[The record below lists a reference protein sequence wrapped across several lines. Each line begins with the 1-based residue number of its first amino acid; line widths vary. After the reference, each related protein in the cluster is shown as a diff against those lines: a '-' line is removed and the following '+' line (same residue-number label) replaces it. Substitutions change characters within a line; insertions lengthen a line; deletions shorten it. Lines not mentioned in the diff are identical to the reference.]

1 MRLQG
6 SGGVR
11 MISLAMDNG
20 HRNGNCH
27 VISGDLSHRRLNPMP
42 SNSSSVVSSSSSSN
56 VNYIEHHVSKMDT
69 LAGVAIRYGVEVSDI
84 KRLNGLVTDL
94 QMFAHKSLQIP
105 LPGRHPPS
113 PIIANGSVMQE
124 NGNSSRVPSRYA
136 PRKLFKDLPP
146 VELKPQEAKVSAAMS
161 SLQGYYGLM
170 SSAENGSSGDEGT
183 EMTLYKTKRG
193 HFTADEP
200 PSPVR
205 ASEDADFCLGKH
217 WNSMSM
223 LNGFSAGS
231 SDESLDIPV
240 AEAGN
245 NDTERS
251 NEKPVRRR
259 QRTDVDPAYAGSE
272 LGEDTT
278 SGGLLGRSV
287 KGLAL
292 RLKSASRVNLA
303 GADADSANN
312 HAHPFGDS
320 LFANGFAG
328 VRRSSSTS
336 NLQEPFDGAASNR
349 SASKWT
355 LRPDLQ
361 VLTAVAIPIFDG
373 LPKPI
378 SGKRNKA
385 ALD

>member
-11 MISLAMDNG
+11 MIRLAMDNG
-20 HRNGNCH
+20 HRNGNYH
-27 VISGDLSHRRLNPMP
+27 LISGDLTHRRLNPMA
-42 SNSSSVVSSSSSSN
+42 NSSSVVSSSSD

-113 PIIANGSVMQE
+113 PIISDGSFMQE
-124 NGNSSRVPSRYA
+124 NGNSDRTTPSYVQ
-136 PRKLFKDLPP
+136 RKLFKVLPP
-146 VELKPQEAKVSAAMS
+146 VELKSHGKVSEAMS
-161 SLQGYYGLM
+161 NLQGYYGL
-170 SSAENGSSGDEGT
+170 ATENGNNGDEGT
-183 EMTLYKTKRG
+183 EMTLYKINRG
-193 HFTADEP
+193 DVTADEP
-200 PSPVR
+200 LPPVR
-205 ASEDADFCLGKH
+205 ASEDADSCLGKH
-217 WNSMSM
+217 RSSTSL
-223 LNGFSAGS
+223 LNGFSTGS
-231 SDESLDIPV
+231 SDEPLGDGPV

-245 NDTERS
+245 YDTERS

-259 QRTDVDPAYAGSE
+259 QRTDVDPAHPGSD
-272 LGEDTT
+272 LVLKEDTAS
-278 SGGLLGRSV
+278 SGLSGRP
-287 KGLAL
+287 GLAL

-303 GADADSANN
+303 GADASSANN

-320 LFANGFAG
+320 LFANAFAG

-336 NLQEPFDGAASNR
+336 NLQEPLDIAASHR

-361 VLTAVAIPIFDG
+361 VLTAVAIPMFDG
-373 LPKPI
+373 LPKPM

>member
-42 SNSSSVVSSSSSSN
+42 SNSSSVVSSSSSSSN

-113 PIIANGSVMQE
+113 PIIADGSVMQE
-124 NGNSSRVPSRYA
+124 NS
-136 PRKLFKDLPP
+136 
-146 VELKPQEAKVSAAMS
+146 VS
-161 SLQGYYGLM
+161 L
-170 SSAENGSSGDEGT
+170 
-183 EMTLYKTKRG
+183 
-193 HFTADEP
+193 
-200 PSPVR
+200 
-205 ASEDADFCLGKH
+205 
-217 WNSMSM
+217 

-231 SDESLDIPV
+231 SDESLDVPV

-303 GADADSANN
+303 GADVDSANN

-336 NLQEPFDGAASNR
+336 NLQEPLDGAASNR